1 MSSEEM
7 TLCRFFIEVVLSD
20 APTQAHRAAVLRWL
34 IYFRLVDPISKEMIS
49 SLLDVSLKITHPYMC
64 LR

>member
-1 MSSEEM
+1 MSSDEM

-34 IYFRLVDPISKEMIS
+34 IYF
-49 SLLDVSLKITHPYMC
+49 
-64 LR
+64 